1 MAASRKEV
9 PRYETRELAALS
21 VSSAKHEASDVPN
34 NAKPSVW
41 RTVRSV
47 LGLAEGRAVWGLE
60 PADLGWCLPHA
71 DVAPSDSKEQH
82 HHKEERSPEPLNLA
96 ALEAAVSAAAAAGH
110 ADAAAAEATLARLV
124 AQCSTG

>member
-21 VSSAKHEASDVPN
+21 VSSAKHEASDVPS
-34 NAKPSVW
+34 NATPSVW

-47 LGLAEGRAVWGLE
+47 LGIAEGRAVWGLE

-71 DVAPSDSKEQH
+71 DTEEKARLRD
-82 HHKEERSPEPLNLA
+82 ERSVGERAPGERPQRRTSERASVELSGGANGA
-96 ALEAAVSAAAAAGH
+96 SVE
-110 ADAAAAEATLARLV
+110 RK
-124 AQCSTG
+124 